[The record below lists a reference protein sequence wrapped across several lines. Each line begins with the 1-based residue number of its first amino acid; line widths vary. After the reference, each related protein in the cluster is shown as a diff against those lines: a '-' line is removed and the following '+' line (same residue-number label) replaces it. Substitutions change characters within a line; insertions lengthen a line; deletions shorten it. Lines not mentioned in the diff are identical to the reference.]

1 MQPQINILGNEHQQL
16 QATHTKKKKG
26 QTLQASDESIQHLQ
40 FAKGIK
46 LNLIKP
52 LDITAKV
59 QEVYKR
65 EEHAQLYQKYGI
77 SKFQTWKISES
88 WEYHFPWV
96 MGFQR
101 ITCKGNEVIEN
112 LLIKRS
118 QL

>member
-16 QATHTKKKKG
+16 QATHTKKKRDS

-40 FAKGIK
+40 FPKGIK
-46 LNLIKP
+46 LNLINP

-77 SKFQTWKISES
+77 SKFQTWKISMSHGNIIFHGS
-88 WEYHFPWV
+88 WVF
-96 MGFQR
+96 
-101 ITCKGNEVIEN
+101 KG
-112 LLIKRS
+112 
-118 QL
+118 